1 MDKLKLAY
9 PVIVEGKYDRIR
21 LDSIV
26 ETAVLTTDGFRIFK
40 DSEKAAL
47 LRKLAEQ
54 TPVLVL
60 TDSDKAGAVI
70 RGHIAGMIPPE
81 RLIHV
86 YVPQIEGKEK
96 RKDRPSAEGYL
107 GVEGISADRLRSIL
121 EPYAAREGAKVR
133 PAVEAR
139 QLMEM
144 GLTGR
149 PESARKRDKVACAL
163 GLPSGM
169 TARAF
174 IRAVQ
179 WLADPEELAQ
189 LSAES
194 AD

>member
-1 MDKLKLAY
+1 MDKLRLAY
-9 PVIVEGKYDRIR
+9 PVVVEGKYDRIR
-21 LDSIV
+21 LDSVV
-26 ETAVLTTDGFRIFK
+26 ETTVLTTEGFRIFK

-47 LRKLAEQ
+47 LKKLAER
-54 TPVLVL
+54 TPILVL

-86 YVPQIEGKEK
+86 YVPQIEGKER
-96 RKDRPSAEGYL
+96 RKDKPSAEGFL
-107 GVEGISADRLRSIL
+107 GVEGISAERIRSVL
-121 EPYAAREGAKVR
+121 EPYAQGSGAKVR
-133 PAVEAR
+133 TALETR

-149 PESARKRDKVACAL
+149 PESARKRDRVATAL

-179 WLADPEELAQ
+179 WLADPEELYRI
-189 LSAES
+189 SSES
-194 AD
+194 SE

>member
-1 MDKLKLAY
+1 MEKLGLLY
-9 PVIVEGKYDRIR
+9 PIIVEGKYDRIR
-21 LDSIV
+21 LDSVV

-40 DSEKAAL
+40 DSEKAVL

-54 TPVLVL
+54 TPILVL

-96 RKDRPSAEGYL
+96 RKDKPSAEGFL
-107 GVEGISADRLRSIL
+107 GVEGISAELLRSIL
-121 EPYAAREGAKVR
+121 APYSGQEGTQMHRTAEP
-133 PAVEAR
+133 R

-144 GLTGR
+144 GLTGGKG
-149 PESARKRDKVACAL
+149 SAHKRDRVARAL
-163 GLPSGM
+163 GLPTGM
-169 TARAF
+169 TVKAF

-179 WLADPEELAQ
+179 WLAGPEELER
-189 LSAES
+189 LSKETAE
-194 AD
+194 

>member
-133 PAVEAR
+133 SAVEAR

-179 WLADPEELAQ
+179 WLANPEELAR